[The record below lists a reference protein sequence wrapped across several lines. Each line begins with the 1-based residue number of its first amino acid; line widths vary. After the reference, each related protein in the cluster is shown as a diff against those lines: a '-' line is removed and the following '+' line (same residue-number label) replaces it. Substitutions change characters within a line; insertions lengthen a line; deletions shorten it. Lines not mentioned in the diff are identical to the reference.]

1 LPYCFKAS
9 FVYFW
14 QKNPTSLIMKLL
26 FSICLS
32 ALISLQIFAQ
42 DQVPYFIKKTT
53 KDSLLISS
61 DKRMYV
67 KAEIISCK
75 DKSLRDCKD
84 CEETD
89 TILVIKNY
97 QGQELYKLDNN
108 YDPEGYSELDARSI
122 HVKEIGNI
130 LLISNYET
138 PTVAS
143 DRGNIQLFNTD
154 KLGKLRPITG
164 SIALSGDFGNN
175 DFKVHKASLFGIN
188 NQTWMIET
196 KNFTGQCGFEIG
208 RFYALD
214 LNGYKGI
221 NEVFPDSVSV
231 YAGKNNMVT
240 IKGKKPLILNVL
252 MAPKEGS
259 TKVKLLLKTGMKLQ
273 LSHIVNKNK
282 TQFVVIKA
290 NGQTYYLSSFSE
302 YSKLGFPACD

>member
-1 LPYCFKAS
+1 
-9 FVYFW
+9 
-14 QKNPTSLIMKLL
+14 MKLL